1 MKISSLAKELEIS
14 SQLVMEICHELNIEF
29 MGSFSDL
36 NKKQVTDVKRAVNR
50 AKKNGELVAE

>member
-1 MKISSLAKELEIS
+1 MRISSLAKELEIS
-14 SQLVMEICHELNIEF
+14 SKLVMEICHELGIEF

-36 NKKQVTDVKRAVNR
+36 NKKQVTAVKRAVNL